1 MSFRRQS
8 RGDSLD
14 LLLDTMCNTFGGIIM
29 LAVLVTLLSKQERSG
44 RATVDSEEMMR
55 RRISEGELT
64 LKESRAANANLVTDA
79 GDSDTKKRLEAVAEK
94 KALRSMLEASARDAE
109 AANASQPLAAR
120 DAAARMAQLREEM
133 TKAIATRTD
142 LSNQLSTAEIN
153 TRRLTA
159 RASDLAKQA
168 AALQSASV
176 QKLRLPKEHFTGKSV
191 VNVIIQYGKV
201 YPVHTTSRARNTA
214 HVEFTKNG
222 NGVTVRPLPEAGL
235 DVRSNDWKNWLN
247 RLAANREYIGFYV
260 FEDSFGAFNAAKKA
274 TVDAGFDYG
283 WEPEQLAS
291 GPLSFGAV
299 GSQPKAQ

>member
-29 LAVLVTLLSKQERSG
+29 LAVLVTLLSKQERNG

-55 RRISEGELT
+55 RRISEAELT
-64 LKESRAANANLVTDA
+64 LKESRAANANLVTEA
-79 GDSDTKKRLEAVAEK
+79 GDPDTKKRLEAVVEK
-94 KALRSMLEASARDAE
+94 KALQAMLEVSARDAE
-109 AANASQPLAAR
+109 AANASQPLAAQ
-120 DAAARMAQLREEM
+120 DAAARMAQLRDEM
-133 TKAIATRTD
+133 AKAAATRTD

-176 QKLRLPKEHFTGKSV
+176 QKSRLPKEHSTSKSV
-191 VNVIIQYGKV
+191 VNVIVQYGKV
-201 YPVHTTSRARNTA
+201 YPVHTTSGARNTA

-222 NGVTVRPLPEAGL
+222 NGVTVRPLPGAGL
-235 DVRSNDWKNWLN
+235 DARSSDWRNWLN
-247 RLAANREYIGFYV
+247 QLSASQDYIGFYV
-260 FEDSFGAFNAAKKA
+260 FEDSFGAFNAAKKV
-274 TVDAGFDYG
+274 TVGAGFDYG
-283 WEPEQLAS
+283 WEPERLS
-291 GPLSFGAV
+291 SSPLSFGPV
-299 GSQPKAQ
+299 GSRPKPQ

>member
-29 LAVLVTLLSKQERSG
+29 LAVLVTLLSKQERNG

-55 RRISEGELT
+55 RRISEAELT
-64 LKESRAANANLVTDA
+64 LKESRAANANLVTEA
-79 GDSDTKKRLEAVAEK
+79 GDPDTKKRLEAVVEK
-94 KALRSMLEASARDAE
+94 KALQAMLEVSARDAE
-109 AANASQPLAAR
+109 AANASQPLAAQ
-120 DAAARMAQLREEM
+120 DAAARMAQLRDEM
-133 TKAIATRTD
+133 AKAAATRTD

-176 QKLRLPKEHFTGKSV
+176 QKSRLPKEHSTSKSV
-191 VNVIIQYGKV
+191 VNVIVQYGKV
-201 YPVHTTSRARNTA
+201 YPVHTTSGARNTA

-222 NGVTVRPLPEAGL
+222 NGVTVRPLPGAGL
-235 DVRSNDWKNWLN
+235 DARSSDWRNWLN
-247 RLAANREYIGFYV
+247 QLSA
-260 FEDSFGAFNAAKKA
+260 SQ
-274 TVDAGFDYG
+274 DYRAHPIT
-283 WEPEQLAS
+283 W
-291 GPLSFGAV
+291 F
-299 GSQPKAQ
+299 